1 MRILVADD
9 EVYLAEALKDILKK
23 CNYTVDVSNNGEDA
37 LDNALTGIYD
47 VIVLDIMMP
56 KLNGIE
62 VLQELRKNNIS
73 TPVMLLTAKTEV
85 SDKVSGLDSGADDY
99 LAKPFNTDEFLA
111 RVRALSRRRGDT
123 TILEN
128 PSYGDITLD
137 RSSLKIIKNDKEVTL
152 TKKEFDLLE
161 YLINNSK
168 ISLSKE
174 KIIEKIW
181 GFESDAEANHVE
193 VYISFLRKKLAFLSS
208 SVVINTVR
216 GVGYMLTAEE
226 K

>member
-1 MRILVADD
+1 M
-9 EVYLAEALKDILKK
+9 
-23 CNYTVDVSNNGEDA
+23 
-37 LDNALTGIYD
+37 
-47 VIVLDIMMP
+47 
-56 KLNGIE
+56 
-62 VLQELRKNNIS
+62 
-73 TPVMLLTAKTEV
+73 
-85 SDKVSGLDSGADDY
+85 
-99 LAKPFNTDEFLA
+99 
-111 RVRALSRRRGDT
+111 
-123 TILEN
+123 
-128 PSYGDITLD
+128 
-137 RSSLKIIKNDKEVTL
+137 TL